1 MKINFLLVVLIIYS
15 CSPSPKTYSNS
26 LSFVAPPVGISN
38 EVVAKI
44 GKDPIYNKE
53 LEQGIEVEVFE
64 LEEKIYNLKMDRL
77 KVILLEKFM
86 KLHPQKVGLTNDEFF
101 EKYIAKDIEPTKS
114 DIADFMKSRGI
125 AQDQINPE
133 LLPRI
138 KVFLKENLKK
148 KALEKWLD
156 QETSKYKVEVYFKKP
171 QRPFFDVK
179 VGDSPFMGG
188 KEAKVTIVAYTDY
201 QCPFSKKGSEI
212 IKEIGNSYGD
222 KVKIVHKDFP
232 LPFHSK
238 AKVLAE
244 GALCANEQS
253 NSNFWKFYYKIFQD
267 QTIGSEEQ
275 LKNISKEIG
284 LDSEKFSKCLGS
296 RKYSSKIEDEIN
308 EAIKLGVKS
317 TPTFFINGKIINGAH
332 NIELFKTLI
341 DEELTQNKKIRIKN
355 EKS

>member
-1 MKINFLLVVLIIYS
+1 MELKMKISFLLAALVIYS
-15 CSPSPKTYSNS
+15 CSPNVNTTNKNV
-26 LSFVAPPVGISN
+26 LFVTPTAGAPN

-44 GKDPIYNKE
+44 GNELIYDKE
-53 LEQGIEVEVFE
+53 FNEGIEVELFE
-64 LEEKIYNLKMDRL
+64 LEEKIFNLKMDRF
-77 KVILLEKFM
+77 KVLMLEKFM
-86 KLHPQKVGLTNDEFF
+86 KLNPQKVGLTNDEFF
-101 EKYIAKDIEPTKS
+101 EKYIAKNIEPTKS
-114 DIADFMKSRGI
+114 DIAEFMKSRGI
-125 AQDQINPE
+125 AQDQLNPE
-133 LLPRI
+133 LLPKI
-138 KVFLKENLKK
+138 KIFLKENLKK

-156 QETSKYKVEVYFKKP
+156 QESLKYKVEVYFKKP

-188 KEAKVTIVAYTDY
+188 KDAKVTIIAYSDY

-212 IKEIGNSYGD
+212 IKELGDAYGD

-244 GALCANEQS
+244 GALCANEQ
-253 NSNFWKFYYKIFQD
+253 NNKNFWKFYYKIFQD

-284 LDSEKFSKCLGS
+284 LDDDKFSKCLGS
-296 RKYSSKIEDEIN
+296 RKYSTRIDDEVN

-341 DEELTQNKKIRIKN
+341 DEELTQNKKTI
-355 EKS
+355 